1 MRYDEQY
8 DDQDWEY
15 ERERSREERPQYEYD
30 DYDEDEI
37 EEEMARRKAIR
48 MERRKRKKR
57 KRLVQRI
64 MIWGTAAVIICSV
77 AGTFIYRDHQR
88 NLQEAAQDRAQMQA
102 AEEAAAQEAAAAD
115 STEEETVE
123 EGPVALQ
130 STENEATVQMN
141 EELDSTTAVLFS
153 VKDGSI
159 IAEKGNPNARIV
171 PASMTKILTVL
182 VAKEHVENL
191 DDTFE
196 ITYTETDYS
205 FKNECSIV
213 GFSVGEKPTI
223 RDLFY
228 GTILCSGADAAMGL
242 ADYTAGSQEAF
253 VEWMNAKLQDLGIA
267 DSAHFTNCVG
277 VYEEDLYCTPY
288 DMAVILN
295 EVMKD
300 DFLREVMS
308 AHTYTTSSTTEH
320 PEGILISN
328 WFLRRIE
335 DKDSGSGFV
344 LGAKTGYVAQSGN
357 CAASYATDPEGNGYI
372 CVTAAAT
379 SGWRC
384 IYDHAAIYKRFIP
397 GDGSGTADAET
408 GDSADTADGSTG
420 ETQTGDETAGEE
432 GDNFE

>member
-1 MRYDEQY
+1 MRDEEQY
-8 DDQDWEY
+8 DDRGWEY
-15 ERERSREERPQYEYD
+15 ERERRREERRSYD
-30 DYDEDEI
+30 YEDEI
-37 EEEMARRKAIR
+37 EEDDEEIARRRAIR
-48 MERRKRKKR
+48 QERRRRKKR
-57 KRLVQRI
+57 RRQLRRIIACGVAALIICGAAGFFIYQDQQKNKQAASQDQAQVQETEQAAVSEE
-64 MIWGTAAVIICSV
+64 TAA
-77 AGTFIYRDHQR
+77 
-88 NLQEAAQDRAQMQA
+88 E
-102 AEEAAAQEAAAAD
+102 
-115 STEEETVE
+115 STEEEEPVQ

-130 STENEATVQMN
+130 SAESSDTVQMN
-141 EELDSTTAVLFS
+141 EELDSSTAVLFS

-159 IAEKGNPNARIV
+159 IAEKGNPNTRIV
-171 PASMTKILTVL
+171 PASMTKILTIL
-182 VAKEHVENL
+182 VAKEHVDNL

-228 GTILCSGADAAMGL
+228 GTILCSGADAAVAL

-253 VEWMNAKLQDLGIA
+253 AEWMNAKLQDLGISE
-267 DSAHFTNCVG
+267 SAHFTNCVG
-277 VYEEDLYCTPY
+277 VYDEDLYCTPY

-295 EVMKD
+295 EAMKD
-300 DFLREVMS
+300 DFLREVLS

-335 DKDSGSGFV
+335 DKDSGGGFV
-344 LGAKTGYVAQSGN
+344 LGAKTGFVAQSGN

-372 CVTAAAT
+372 CVTAGAT

-384 IYDHAAIYKRFIP
+384 IYDHAAIYKRFLP
-397 GDGSGTADAET
+397 GDGSGTTADQTEETADAEAVGEDS
-408 GDSADTADGSTG
+408 GD
-420 ETQTGDETAGEE
+420 
-432 GDNFE
+432 FE

>member
-1 MRYDEQY
+1 MRDEEQY
-8 DDQDWEY
+8 DDRGWEY
-15 ERERSREERPQYEYD
+15 ERERRREERRSYDYED
-30 DYDEDEI
+30 DVEEDDEEI
-37 EEEMARRKAIR
+37 ARRRAIR
-48 MERRKRKKR
+48 QERRRRKKR
-57 KRLVQRI
+57 RRQLRRIIACGVAALIICGAAGFFIYQDQQKNKQAASQDQAQVQETEQAAVSEE
-64 MIWGTAAVIICSV
+64 TAA
-77 AGTFIYRDHQR
+77 
-88 NLQEAAQDRAQMQA
+88 E
-102 AEEAAAQEAAAAD
+102 
-115 STEEETVE
+115 STEEEEPVQ

-130 STENEATVQMN
+130 SAESSDTVQMN
-141 EELDSTTAVLFS
+141 EELDSSTAVLFS

-159 IAEKGNPNARIV
+159 IAEKGNPNTRIV
-171 PASMTKILTVL
+171 PASMTKILTIL
-182 VAKEHVENL
+182 VAKEHVDNL

-228 GTILCSGADAAMGL
+228 GTILCSGADAAVAL

-253 VEWMNAKLQDLGIA
+253 AEWMNAKLQDLGISE
-267 DSAHFTNCVG
+267 SAHFTNCVG
-277 VYEEDLYCTPY
+277 VYDEDLYCTPY

-295 EVMKD
+295 EAMKD
-300 DFLREVMS
+300 DFLREVLS

-344 LGAKTGYVAQSGN
+344 LGAKTGFVAQSGN

-372 CVTAAAT
+372 CVTAGAT

-384 IYDHAAIYKRFIP
+384 IYDHAAIYKRFLP
-397 GDGSGTADAET
+397 GDGSGTTADQTEETADAEAVGEDS
-408 GDSADTADGSTG
+408 GD
-420 ETQTGDETAGEE
+420 
-432 GDNFE
+432 FE

>member
-1 MRYDEQY
+1 MRYNEQY
-8 DDQDWEY
+8 DDRDWEY
-15 ERERSREERPQYEYD
+15 ERERNRDAQGQYG
-30 DYDEDEI
+30 DYDYEDEI
-37 EEEMARRKAIR
+37 EEEIARRKAIR
-48 MERRKRKKR
+48 QERRRRKKR
-57 KRLVQRI
+57 RRLLRRI
-64 MIWGTAAVIICSV
+64 CVCGAAAVIVCSA
-77 AGTFIYRDHQR
+77 AGFFIYQDHQK
-88 NLQEAAQDRAQMQA
+88 NVQAAAQDREQMQV
-102 AEEAAAQEAAAAD
+102 AEEAAVQEETSAE
-115 STEEETVE
+115 STEEAVTE
-123 EGPVALQ
+123 EGTVMLQ
-130 STENEATVQMN
+130 SVENSATVQMN
-141 EELDSTTAVLFS
+141 EELDSATAVLFS

-182 VAKEHVENL
+182 VAKEHVDNL

-253 VEWMNAKLQDLGIA
+253 VEWMNAKLQELGIA

-295 EVMKD
+295 EAMKD
-300 DFLREVMS
+300 DFLREVLS

-357 CAASYATDPEGNGYI
+357 CAASYATDSEGNGYI

-384 IYDHAAIYKRFIP
+384 IYDHAAIYKRFVP
-397 GDGSGTADAET
+397 GSSGETGSTET
-408 GDSADTADGSTG
+408 GDTADTANAENAA
-420 ETQTGDETAGEE
+420 ETLGEE
-432 GDNFE
+432 GANFE

>member
-1 MRYDEQY
+1 MRDEEQY
-8 DDQDWEY
+8 DDRGWEY
-15 ERERSREERPQYEYD
+15 ERERRREERRSYD
-30 DYDEDEI
+30 YEDEI
-37 EEEMARRKAIR
+37 EEDDEEIARRRAIR
-48 MERRKRKKR
+48 QERRRRKKR
-57 KRLVQRI
+57 RRQLRRIIACGVAALIICGAAGFFIYQDQQKNKQAASQDQAQVQE
-64 MIWGTAAVIICSV
+64 TEQAAVS
-77 AGTFIYRDHQR
+77 
-88 NLQEAAQDRAQMQA
+88 
-102 AEEAAAQEAAAAD
+102 EETDTE
-115 STEEETVE
+115 STEEEEPVQ

-130 STENEATVQMN
+130 SAESSDTVQMN
-141 EELDSTTAVLFS
+141 EELDSSTAVLFS

-159 IAEKGNPNARIV
+159 IAEKGNPNTRIV
-171 PASMTKILTVL
+171 PASMTKILTIL
-182 VAKEHVENL
+182 VAKEHVDNL

-228 GTILCSGADAAMGL
+228 GTILCSGADAAVAL

-253 VEWMNAKLQDLGIA
+253 AEWMNAKLQDLGISE
-267 DSAHFTNCVG
+267 SAHFTNCVG
-277 VYEEDLYCTPY
+277 VYDEDLYCTPY

-295 EVMKD
+295 EAMKD
-300 DFLREVMS
+300 DFLREVLS
-308 AHTYTTSSTTEH
+308 AHTYTTSFTTEH

-344 LGAKTGYVAQSGN
+344 LGAKTGFVAQSGN

-372 CVTAAAT
+372 CVTAGAT

-384 IYDHAAIYKRFIP
+384 IYDHAAIYKRFLP
-397 GDGSGTADAET
+397 GDGSGTTADQTDETSDAEV
-408 GDSADTADGSTG
+408 
-420 ETQTGDETAGEE
+420 AGEDS
-432 GDNFE
+432 GDFE

>member
-1 MRYDEQY
+1 MQVTQETAVQ
-8 DDQDWEY
+8 
-15 ERERSREERPQYEYD
+15 EE
-30 DYDEDEI
+30 
-37 EEEMARRKAIR
+37 
-48 MERRKRKKR
+48 
-57 KRLVQRI
+57 
-64 MIWGTAAVIICSV
+64 GTAES
-77 AGTFIYRDHQR
+77 T
-88 NLQEAAQDRAQMQA
+88 
-102 AEEAAAQEAAAAD
+102 EEAA
-115 STEEETVE
+115 TE
-123 EGPVALQ
+123 EGPVTLQ
-130 STENEATVQMN
+130 SAENSATVQMN

-159 IAEKGNPNARIV
+159 IAEKGDPNARIV

-182 VAKEHVENL
+182 VAKEHVDNL

-295 EVMKD
+295 EAMKD
-300 DFLREVMS
+300 DFLREVLS

-384 IYDHAAIYKRFIP
+384 IYDHAAIYKRFVP
-397 GDGSGTADAET
+397 GGSGDTADSTESGNTAAAA
-408 GDSADTADGSTG
+408 DSAD
-420 ETQTGDETAGEE
+420 AGEAE
-432 GDNFE
+432 AGGTDGANFE

>member
-1 MRYDEQY
+1 MRYNEQY
-8 DDQDWEY
+8 DDRDWVY
-15 ERERSREERPQYEYD
+15 ERERNRDAQGQYGDYD
-30 DYDEDEI
+30 YEDEDEI
-37 EEEMARRKAIR
+37 EEEIARRKAIR
-48 MERRKRKKR
+48 QERRRRKKR
-57 KRLVQRI
+57 RRLLRRI
-64 MIWGTAAVIICSV
+64 CVCGAAAVIVCSA
-77 AGTFIYRDHQR
+77 AGFFIYQDHQK
-88 NLQEAAQDRAQMQA
+88 NVQAAAQDREQMQV
-102 AEEAAAQEAAAAD
+102 AEEAAVQEETSAE
-115 STEEETVE
+115 STEEAVTE
-123 EGPVALQ
+123 EGPVMLQ
-130 STENEATVQMN
+130 SVENSATVQMN
-141 EELDSTTAVLFS
+141 EELDSATAVLFS

-182 VAKEHVENL
+182 VAKEHVDNL

-253 VEWMNAKLQDLGIA
+253 VEWMNAKLQELGIA

-295 EVMKD
+295 EAMKD
-300 DFLREVMS
+300 DFLREVLS

-357 CAASYATDPEGNGYI
+357 CAASYATDSEGNGYI

-384 IYDHAAIYKRFIP
+384 IYDHAAIYKRFVP
-397 GDGSGTADAET
+397 GSSGETGSTET
-408 GDSADTADGSTG
+408 GDTADTANAENAA
-420 ETQTGDETAGEE
+420 ETLGEE
-432 GDNFE
+432 GANFE

>member
-1 MRYDEQY
+1 MRDEEQY
-8 DDQDWEY
+8 DDRGWEY
-15 ERERSREERPQYEYD
+15 ERERRREERRSYDYED
-30 DYDEDEI
+30 DVEEDDEEI
-37 EEEMARRKAIR
+37 ARRRAIR
-48 MERRKRKKR
+48 QERRRRKKR
-57 KRLVQRI
+57 RRQLRRIIACGVAALIICGAAGFFIYQDQQKNKQAASQDQAQVQETEQAAVSEE
-64 MIWGTAAVIICSV
+64 TAA
-77 AGTFIYRDHQR
+77 
-88 NLQEAAQDRAQMQA
+88 E
-102 AEEAAAQEAAAAD
+102 
-115 STEEETVE
+115 STEEEEPVQ

-130 STENEATVQMN
+130 SAESSDTVQMN
-141 EELDSTTAVLFS
+141 EELDSSTAVLFS

-159 IAEKGNPNARIV
+159 IAEKGNPNTRIV
-171 PASMTKILTVL
+171 PASMTKILTIL
-182 VAKEHVENL
+182 VAKEHVDNL

-228 GTILCSGADAAMGL
+228 GTILCSGADAAVAL

-253 VEWMNAKLQDLGIA
+253 AEWMNAKLQDLGISE
-267 DSAHFTNCVG
+267 SAHFTNCVG
-277 VYEEDLYCTPY
+277 VYDEDLYCTPY

-295 EVMKD
+295 EAMKD
-300 DFLREVMS
+300 DFLREVLS
-308 AHTYTTSSTTEH
+308 AHTYTTSFTTEH

-344 LGAKTGYVAQSGN
+344 LGAKTGFVAQSGN

-372 CVTAAAT
+372 CVTAGAT

-384 IYDHAAIYKRFIP
+384 IYDHAAIYKRFLP
-397 GDGSGTADAET
+397 GDGSGTTADQTEETADAEAVGEDS
-408 GDSADTADGSTG
+408 GD
-420 ETQTGDETAGEE
+420 
-432 GDNFE
+432 FE

>member
-1 MRYDEQY
+1 MRYNEQY
-8 DDQDWEY
+8 DDRDWEY
-15 ERERSREERPQYEYD
+15 ERERNRDAQGQYD
-30 DYDEDEI
+30 DYEDEDAI
-37 EEEMARRKAIR
+37 EEEIARRKAIR
-48 MERRKRKKR
+48 QERRRRKKR
-57 KRLVQRI
+57 RRLLQRI
-64 MIWGTAAVIICSV
+64 CVCGAAAVIVCSA
-77 AGTFIYRDHQR
+77 AGFFIYEDHQK
-88 NLQEAAQDRAQMQA
+88 NVQAAAQDREQMQVT
-102 AEEAAAQEAAAAD
+102 EEAAVQEETSAE
-115 STEEETVE
+115 STEEAVTE
-123 EGPVALQ
+123 EGPVMLQ
-130 STENEATVQMN
+130 SVENSATVQMN
-141 EELDSTTAVLFS
+141 EELDSATAVLFS

-171 PASMTKILTVL
+171 PASMTKILTIL
-182 VAKEHVENL
+182 VAKEHVDNL

-253 VEWMNAKLQDLGIA
+253 VEWMNAKLQELGIA

-295 EVMKD
+295 EAMKD
-300 DFLREVMS
+300 DFLREVLS

-384 IYDHAAIYKRFIP
+384 IYDHAAIYKRFVP
-397 GDGSGTADAET
+397 GGSGEAGSTET
-408 GDSADTADGSTG
+408 GDIADTENSESAA
-420 ETQTGDETAGEE
+420 ETSGEE
-432 GDNFE
+432 GANFE